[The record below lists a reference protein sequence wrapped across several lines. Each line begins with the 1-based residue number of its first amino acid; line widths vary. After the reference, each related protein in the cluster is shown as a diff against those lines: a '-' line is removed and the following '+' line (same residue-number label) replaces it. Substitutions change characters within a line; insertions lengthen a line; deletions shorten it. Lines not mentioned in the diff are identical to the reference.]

1 MVAEN
6 IMLNHVSGPFLFLC
20 PPGHHPPDTGLNAI
34 ASSPAHPPGGTH
46 LGQGWH
52 AGSKGIRKRRCRG
65 NSGHCRGGS
74 LGAENMV
81 WAGHQAS
88 WR

>member
-20 PPGHHPPDTGLNAI
+20 PPGHHPPDTGLNAT

-52 AGSKGIRKRRCRG
+52 AGSKGVRKRRCG
-65 NSGHCRGGS
+65 EIQAT
-74 LGAENMV
+74 AEV
-81 WAGHQAS
+81 AA
-88 WR
+88 